1 MLLLRS
7 MRSRPITV
15 TCLAWLYIAVGVL
28 STASHVAEFKAHP
41 PTPSELFWI
50 PLLGLLAVVAG
61 MFLLR
66 GSNWA
71 RWLALAWMAFHVAL
85 SVFHPLQELL
95 IHGLFLALF
104 AYLLFRPAARAYFR
118 SQPTGTA

>member
-15 TCLAWLYIAVGVL
+15 TSLAWLYIVVGVL
-28 STASHVAEFKAHP
+28 STAFHVAQFRTHP
-41 PTPSELFWI
+41 PTPSEFFWI
-50 PLLGLLAVVAG
+50 PFLGLLAVVAG
-61 MFLLR
+61 VFLLR

-95 IHGLFLALF
+95 VHSLFLALF
-104 AYLLFRPAARAYFR
+104 AYLLFRPAARAYFH
-118 SQPTGTA
+118 SGPMGTA

>member
-1 MLLLRS
+1 MLLLRF

-15 TCLAWLYIAVGVL
+15 TCLAWLYIAVGAV
-28 STASHVAEFKAHP
+28 STAFHVAQFQAHT

-50 PLLGLLAVVAG
+50 PFLGLLAVVAG
-61 MFLLR
+61 VFLLR

-85 SVFHPLQELL
+85 SIFHPLQELV
-95 IHGLFLALF
+95 IHSLFLALF
-104 AYLLFRPAARAYFR
+104 AYLLFRPAVRAYFH
-118 SQPTGTA
+118 SGPMGTA